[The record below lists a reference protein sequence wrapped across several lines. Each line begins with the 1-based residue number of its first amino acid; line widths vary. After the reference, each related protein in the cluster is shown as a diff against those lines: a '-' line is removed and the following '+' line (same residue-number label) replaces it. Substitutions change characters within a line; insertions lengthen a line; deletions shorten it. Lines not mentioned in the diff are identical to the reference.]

1 MNRARRLFVL
11 LPAVLASGCGF
22 ALRGAPDWPP
32 ELDPIHIGGLGVR
45 DPLYLLLVQNVR
57 AAGAEVLGAP
67 SPEAAELR
75 VLSLRDQRRVLS
87 VTGAARV
94 SEYELVR
101 VLDTELRLP
110 GEVEPLPLGRLEAS
124 RIYVFDAASVLTRSE
139 REEEL
144 ARAMNRDLV
153 RLLALRVRAVLRGRH
168 GGSDG

>member
-1 MNRARRLFVL
+1 MNPARRLFVL

-22 ALRGAPDWPP
+22 ALRGAPDWPS
-32 ELDPIHIGGLGVR
+32 ELDPIHIDGLGVR
-45 DPLYLLLVQNVR
+45 DPLYLMLVQNLR
-57 AAGAEVLGAP
+57 AGGAEVLDAG

-75 VLSLRDQRRVLS
+75 VLSLSEQRRVLS

-110 GEVEPLPLGRLEAS
+110 GEAEPLPLGRLEAS

-153 RLLALRVRAVLRGRH
+153 RMLALRVRATMRGRQ
-168 GGSDG
+168 GGTGD

>member
-1 MNRARRLFVL
+1 VNRARRLFVL

-57 AAGAEVLGAP
+57 AAGAEVLSAR

-110 GEVEPLPLGRLEAS
+110 GEAEPLPLGRLEAS

>member
-1 MNRARRLFVL
+1 VNRVRRLFVL

-22 ALRGAPDWPP
+22 TLRGAPDWPS

-45 DPLYLLLVQNVR
+45 DPLYLMLVQNLR
-57 AAGAEVLGAP
+57 AAGAEVLGTR

-75 VLSLRDQRRVLS
+75 VLSLVEQRRVLS

-101 VLDTELRLP
+101 LLDTELRLP
-110 GEVEPLPLGRLEAS
+110 GEAEPLPLGRLEAS

-153 RLLALRVRAVLRGRH
+153 RMLSLRVRAAMRGRH
-168 GGSDG
+168 GGADD

>member
-1 MNRARRLFVL
+1 MNHARRLFVL

-22 ALRGAPDWPP
+22 TLRGAPDWPS
-32 ELDPIHIGGLGVR
+32 ELDPIYISGLGVR
-45 DPLYLLLVQNVR
+45 DSLYLMLVQNLR
-57 AAGAEVLGAP
+57 AAGAEVLGAR
-67 SPEAAELR
+67 SLEAAELR
-75 VLSLRDQRRVLS
+75 VLSLRDHRRVLS

-110 GEVEPLPLGRLEAS
+110 GEAEPLPLGRLEAS

-153 RLLALRVRAVLRGRH
+153 RMLALRVRATMRGRH
-168 GGSDG
+168 GGNGA

>member
-22 ALRGAPDWPP
+22 TLRGAPDWPS
-32 ELDPIHIGGLGVR
+32 ELDPIHISGLGVR
-45 DPLYLLLVQNVR
+45 DPLYLMLVQNLR
-57 AAGAEVLGAP
+57 AAGADVLGTR

-75 VLSLRDQRRVLS
+75 VLSLVEQRRVLS

-101 VLDTELRLP
+101 LLDTELRLP
-110 GEVEPLPLGRLEAS
+110 GEAEPLPLGRLEAS

-153 RLLALRVRAVLRGRH
+153 RMLSLRVRAAMRGRH
-168 GGSDG
+168 EGTDE